1 MASGG
6 WLEGPRLGKSSEP
19 CSEAKQDSQEG
30 PVSSGILSEGSSWA
44 ALGHPL
50 PSLPPSLS

>member
-30 PVSSGILSEGSSWA
+30 PVSSGILSESWA